1 MTKYSPTR
9 LADPGPQ
16 IPQPSDRRLKED
28 IHCVGVTAHE
38 LPLYTFRYRGR
49 EGVYEGVMAQ
59 EVLAKLPGAVSTGE
73 DGFYRVDYDMLGVKF
88 RRLS

>member
-1 MTKYSPTR
+1 VNDKKLSSE
-9 LADPGPQ
+9 PGPL
-16 IPQPSDRRLKED
+16 QPSDRRLKED
-28 IHCVGVTAHE
+28 IHCIGVTAHE

-59 EVLAKLPGAVSTGE
+59 DVLKSLPDAVSTGE
-73 DGFYRVDYDMLGVKF
+73 DGFYRVDYHKLGVAF